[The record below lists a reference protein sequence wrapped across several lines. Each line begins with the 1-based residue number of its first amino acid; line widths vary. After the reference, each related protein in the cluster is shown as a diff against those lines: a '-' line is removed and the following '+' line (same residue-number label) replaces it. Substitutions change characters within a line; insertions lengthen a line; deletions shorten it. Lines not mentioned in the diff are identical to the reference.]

1 MTISENGRT
10 KGLLFPKCLHRPSA
24 REAVLLLALAGLGLA
39 GNYLSVPMFFGVDF
53 LFGSIAVLVAVRLSG
68 AVWGLPVAAL
78 AAGYTFV
85 LWGHPYAVII
95 FTAEAFVVGFFTCRF
110 KRENLVLVD
119 AGFWL
124 LLGLPMVWVF
134 YSYSLGMDPTAVQL
148 IMLKQGINGIFNALI
163 ANILLHG
170 LPLERWIGRGARRA
184 RVSLQQSFFNTLSA
198 FILIPLLL
206 TAMIGTRAELGEIK
220 GEIREY
226 LGDEVADL
234 DRHLNAWYGQH
245 AAMLR
250 LAMANALRGG
260 PEHRDGN
267 LTHLEEVAREIPGLL
282 KVQYTAPDGRIV
294 LSYPER
300 DDRGV
305 PYAGRASS
313 YREHFARA
321 AGGAITLSD
330 VHDDEMTPRAHFTII
345 VPLDGAGAGGG
356 FVVASLAPDHL
367 NRILNPE
374 SHNGALRM
382 MIVDREN
389 RIVGSS
395 DPAFEP
401 MAAFS
406 FGRGGE
412 LVALGEGYYHWL
424 PESAATLPEMRRWKR
439 SYFFARVPLS
449 GTEAWSIVVGVP
461 MARYVDKLRADT
473 IDKLVLVFAF
483 SILGFFLVPLFSRR
497 LAAPLERLSAITE
510 RIVETQGMESPTGW
524 PRSKVLEV
532 DTLTR
537 GFRSMVDSVVK
548 AGAENRR
555 IAEDLAQLIDTA
567 NAPIFGTDME
577 GRVTE
582 WNQTAARI
590 TGYAKTEVLDHDLVE
605 ALIPEPYQASVRAV
619 LDNALQGK
627 DTANYEFP
635 LYTKAG
641 KRVDLL
647 LNATARRDTEGNIVG
662 VVGIGQ
668 DITELKRAEAQVIQA
683 AKMATLGEMATG
695 VAHEL
700 NQPLNVIRMAA
711 ESSAERIEDG
721 EIDGEW
727 LRGKLER
734 ISAQTA
740 RAAAIIDHMR
750 IFGRKADETPVEFHP
765 RDAVEGALGLIG
777 EQLRLLDIEVE
788 TVFSEPCQKVVG
800 HAVQLEQVVLNLL
813 ANARDAMGAKGRDR
827 GEPRKIS
834 LIVEAL
840 DSNNTLRLIVRDTGG
855 GIPED
860 CLSHIFEPFFT
871 TKEVGKGTGLG
882 LSVSYGIITD
892 MGGTLEAVNTQDGAQ
907 FTIKLPV
914 VERRPVTAGAVAG

>member
-1 MTISENGRT
+1 MCQTGPT
-10 KGLLFPKCLHRPSA
+10 QGLLFPKCLHRLSA
-24 REAVLLLALAGLGLA
+24 REAVLLLALTGLGLA
-39 GNYLSVPMFFGVDF
+39 GNYLSVAMFFGVDF
-53 LFGSIAVLVAVRLSG
+53 LFGSIAALVAVRLTG
-68 AVWGLPVAAL
+68 PVWGLPVAAV
-78 AAGYTFV
+78 AAGYTLV

-95 FTAEAFVVGFFTCRF
+95 FTAEAFVVGFLTCRF

-134 YSYSLGMDPTAVQL
+134 YSYFLGLDPTAVQL

-163 ANILLHG
+163 ANVLLHA
-170 LPLERWIGRGARRA
+170 LPFQHWIGRGARKA
-184 RVSLQQSFFNTLSA
+184 RISLQQSFFNTLSI

-220 GEIREY
+220 GEIREH
-226 LGDEVADL
+226 LADEAADL
-234 DRHLNAWYGQH
+234 DRHLNAWHRQH

-250 LAMANALRGG
+250 LAVANALRGG
-260 PEHRDGN
+260 PEHPDGD
-267 LTHLEEVAREIPGLL
+267 LTHLEQVAREIPGLL
-282 KVQYTAPDGRIV
+282 TVQYATPDGRIV

-300 DDRGV
+300 DDQGR
-305 PYAGRASS
+305 PYVGRASS

-367 NRILNPE
+367 NEILAPE

-382 MIVDREN
+382 TIVDSEN

-395 DPAFEP
+395 DPAAEP

-424 PESAATLPEMRRWKR
+424 PESAATLPEMLRWKR
-439 SYFFARVPLS
+439 SYFFTRVPLS
-449 GTEAWSIVVGVP
+449 GMEAWSLVVGVP

-473 IDKLVLVFAF
+473 IDRLVLVFAF

-497 LAAPLERLSAITE
+497 LAAPLERLSAITG
-510 RIVETQGMESPTGW
+510 RIVETQGMEPPTGW
-524 PRSKVLEV
+524 PRSRVLEV
-532 DTLTR
+532 DTLIR
-537 GFRSMVDSVVK
+537 GFRAMVESVVK

-567 NAPIFGTDME
+567 NAPIFGTDTQ

-582 WNQTAARI
+582 WNQAAARI
-590 TGYAKTEVLDHDLVE
+590 TGYAKTEVLGRDLVE
-605 ALIPEPYQASVRAV
+605 EFIPEPYRASVRAV

-627 DTANYEFP
+627 DTENYEFP

-641 KRVDLL
+641 ERVDLL
-647 LNATARRDTEGNIVG
+647 LNATARRDTAGNAIG

-721 EIDGEW
+721 ELDREW
-727 LRGKLER
+727 LGRKLER
-734 ISAQTA
+734 ISRQTE

-777 EQLRLLDIEVE
+777 AQLRLLDIEVE
-788 TVFSEPCQKVVG
+788 TMFSERCRKVLG
-800 HAVQLEQVVLNLL
+800 HAVQLEQVILNLL
-813 ANARDAMGAKGRDR
+813 SNARDAIGAKGRDR
-827 GEPRKIS
+827 VEPRKIG
-834 LIVEAL
+834 LIVE
-840 DSNNTLRLIVRDTGG
+840 DSDDALRLIVRDTGG
-855 GIPED
+855 GIPEEA
-860 CLSHIFEPFFT
+860 LSRIFEPFYT

-882 LSVSYGIITD
+882 LSVSYGIVTD

-907 FTIKLPV
+907 FTITLPV
-914 VERRPVTAGAVAG
+914 AASVAGHRPVTAVPKAS